1 AVLIVDILYSFI
13 DPRISLREEKQIADK
28 KVPEP
33 QTSDFEVVGNRTSE
47 TETLASKSISF
58 WGEVSRRFIKNKLAL
73 IGFVTLAIIIIG
85 AICGP
90 WISEFTYRQQNG
102 DYNMAPNGTYW
113 FGTDDLGRDIFTRV
127 WVGARISIFIG
138 FAAAIIDLIIGVAW
152 GAVAGLTGGRTD
164 EIMMRIADI
173 LTAIPYLLV
182 VIILLVV
189 MQPGLFPMIIAL
201 SLTGWVNMARI
212 TRSEI
217 LKLKNQE
224 YVLAARTLGAST
236 GHLIMKHL
244 IPNALGAILVTMTL
258 TIPSAIFTEAFLC
271 YLGLGVPALLACWGT
286 MADDGYPALQNAPW
300 ILFFPAAFISLT
312 IFAFNTV
319 GDGLRDAL
327 DPKLR
332 K

>member
-1 AVLIVDILYSFI
+1 MANNEIPKL
-13 DPRISLREEKQIADK
+13 DP
-28 KVPEP
+28 
-33 QTSDFEVVGNRTSE
+33 TDFEIVGTRSDE
-47 TETLASKSISF
+47 AETLAKKSISF
-58 WGEVSRRFIKNKLAL
+58 WGEVMRRFIRNKLAL
-73 IGFVTLAIIIIG
+73 VGFITLLLIVLG
-85 AICGP
+85 AIFGP
-90 WISEFTYRQQNG
+90 LISEFTYRQQNG
-102 DYNMAPNGTYW
+102 DYNTAPNGTYW

-127 WVGARISIFIG
+127 WIGARISIFIG

-152 GAVAGLTGGRTD
+152 GAIAGLRGGRTD

-189 MQPGLFPMIIAL
+189 MQPGLIPMIIAL

-224 YVLAARTLGAST
+224 YVLAARTLGAKNL
-236 GHLIMKHL
+236 HLIRKHL
-244 IPNALGAILVTMTL
+244 LPNALGAILVTMTL
-258 TIPSAIFTEAFLC
+258 TIPNAIFTEAFLS
-271 YLGLGVPALLACWGT
+271 YLGLGVPAPLASWGT
-286 MADDGYPALQNAPW
+286 MANDGYPALTNAPW
-300 ILFFPAAFISLT
+300 RLFFPALLICLT
-312 IFAFNTV
+312 IFAFNAI

>member
-1 AVLIVDILYSFI
+1 MPKLNS
-13 DPRISLREEKQIADK
+13 
-28 KVPEP
+28 
-33 QTSDFEVVGNRTSE
+33 SDFEIVGSRTE
-47 TETLASKSISF
+47 EAETLAKKSISF
-58 WGEVSRRFIKNKLAL
+58 WGEVARRFIRNKLAL
-73 IGFVTLAIIIIG
+73 VGFITLFIIILG
-85 AICGP
+85 AIFGP
-90 WISEFTYRQQNG
+90 MISEFTYRQQNG
-102 DYNMAPNGTYW
+102 DYNTSPNGTYW
-113 FGTDDLGRDIFTRV
+113 FGTDDLGRDVFTRV

-152 GAVAGLTGGRTD
+152 GSIAGLRGGRTD

-189 MQPGLFPMIIAL
+189 MQPGLIPMIIAL

-224 YVLAARTLGAST
+224 YVLAARTLGAKNM
-236 GHLIMKHL
+236 HLIRKHL
-244 IPNALGAILVTMTL
+244 LPNALGAILVTMTL
-258 TIPSAIFTEAFLC
+258 TIPNAIFTEAFLS
-271 YLGLGVPALLACWGT
+271 YLGLGVPAPLASWGT
-286 MADDGYPALQNAPW
+286 MANDGYPALTNAPW
-300 ILFFPAAFISLT
+300 RLFFPALLISLT
-312 IFAFNTV
+312 IFAFNAI

>member
-1 AVLIVDILYSFI
+1 M
-13 DPRISLREEKQIADK
+13 ADK
-28 KVPEP
+28 NVSELHP
-33 QTSDFEVVGNRTSE
+33 SDFEVVGNKTSE
-47 TETLASKSISF
+47 TETLARKSISF

-73 IGFVTLAIIIIG
+73 IGFITLAIIIIG

-90 WISEFTYRQQNG
+90 WISEFTYRQQKG

-127 WVGARISIFIG
+127 WIGARISIFIG

-224 YVLAARTLGAST
+224 YVLAARTLGANNL
-236 GHLIMKHL
+236 HLIKRHL
-244 IPNALGAILVTMTL
+244 LPNALGAILVTMTL
-258 TIPSAIFTEAFLC
+258 TIPTAIFTEAFLS
-271 YLGLGVPALLACWGT
+271 YLGLGVPAPLASWGT
-286 MADDGYPALQNAPW
+286 MANDGYPALANAPW
-300 ILFFPAAFISLT
+300 RLFFPGVLICLT
-312 IFAFNTV
+312 IFAFNAV